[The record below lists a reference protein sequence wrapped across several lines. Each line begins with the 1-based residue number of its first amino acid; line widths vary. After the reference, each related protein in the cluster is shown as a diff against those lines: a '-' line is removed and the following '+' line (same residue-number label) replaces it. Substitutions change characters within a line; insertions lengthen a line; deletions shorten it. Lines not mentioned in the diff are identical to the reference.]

1 VKKFVLIVA
10 LVLTTLKIFSIKIGV
25 YDNPPYVKN
34 ENEGII
40 VELLD
45 YIEEN
50 YNIDIE
56 IVMGTQP
63 GLIEKLKSGEIDA
76 ITPLGETEQ
85 RKKYGVF
92 NNTYFFTEWGVA
104 YTKENLNISTFQ
116 ELEGKTIAVMDT
128 DIYYEGEYGLKNIT
142 DNFGIE
148 VYFIEYDSYREALNS
163 VEEGVN
169 DVAVVNRLYDVSGYN
184 NLKRSN
190 ILFSPLV
197 YKILFRKD
205 LPEVQSIVNTFD
217 KALTDLLTQNDSF
230 YYEILDRYTVSQQTV
245 LPDSFVRNLI
255 IFLTILFL
263 VILGLYLLIVY
274 MRKTIKRKTKES
286 NQLNKKLFQMID
298 LVSKIGSEEI
308 EIDEFYSDLLNGTIE
323 IIDEAENGSISL
335 FDHDKWIYLTSYGH
349 DKEKL
354 MSMELKKDYRLPVN
368 GTEVFTFEEVFDI
381 DQKLMPEEVRKNFEK
396 NTVPF
401 KQMMVSRVKINENTS
416 MDFSIEIPKV
426 SDKEFSDESKT
437 IFNSL
442 VSLSKSFMS
451 NKINFDT
458 ARNAYFKFAKKLS
471 TVAEEFDDETGEH
484 IHRVG
489 ELSAF
494 IAEKL
499 GMTQSYIKD
508 IREFAP
514 LHDIGKIFIP
524 KEILKKPGKLSPNE
538 WKIVKKHTSFS
549 YKLLGEDEYFKM
561 ALNIS
566 LYHHEKYRGGG
577 YPFNVEG
584 DKIPLEAQIVS
595 IVDVYDAL
603 RSKRAY
609 KPSFTHEKA
618 LNIILNGDK
627 RTKPEDFNPK
637 VLEVFKNYSDEIKE
651 LYDKF

>member
-1 VKKFVLIVA
+1 
-10 LVLTTLKIFSIKIGV
+10 
-25 YDNPPYVKN
+25 
-34 ENEGII
+34 
-40 VELLD
+40 
-45 YIEEN
+45 
-50 YNIDIE
+50 
-56 IVMGTQP
+56 
-63 GLIEKLKSGEIDA
+63 
-76 ITPLGETEQ
+76 
-85 RKKYGVF
+85 
-92 NNTYFFTEWGVA
+92 
-104 YTKENLNISTFQ
+104 
-116 ELEGKTIAVMDT
+116 
-128 DIYYEGEYGLKNIT
+128 
-142 DNFGIE
+142 
-148 VYFIEYDSYREALNS
+148 
-163 VEEGVN
+163 
-169 DVAVVNRLYDVSGYN
+169 
-184 NLKRSN
+184 
-190 ILFSPLV
+190 
-197 YKILFRKD
+197 
-205 LPEVQSIVNTFD
+205 
-217 KALTDLLTQNDSF
+217 
-230 YYEILDRYTVSQQTV
+230 
-245 LPDSFVRNLI
+245 
-255 IFLTILFL
+255 
-263 VILGLYLLIVY
+263 
-274 MRKTIKRKTKES
+274 
-286 NQLNKKLFQMID
+286 
-298 LVSKIGSEEI
+298 
-308 EIDEFYSDLLNGTIE
+308 
-323 IIDEAENGSISL
+323 
-335 FDHDKWIYLTSYGH
+335 
-349 DKEKL
+349 
-354 MSMELKKDYRLPVN
+354 
-368 GTEVFTFEEVFDI
+368 
-381 DQKLMPEEVRKNFEK
+381 MPEEVRKNFEK

>member
-1 VKKFVLIVA
+1 MKKFVLIVA

-308 EIDEFYSDLLNGTIE
+308 EIDEFYS
-323 IIDEAENGSISL
+323 
-335 FDHDKWIYLTSYGH
+335 
-349 DKEKL
+349 
-354 MSMELKKDYRLPVN
+354 
-368 GTEVFTFEEVFDI
+368 
-381 DQKLMPEEVRKNFEK
+381 
-396 NTVPF
+396 
-401 KQMMVSRVKINENTS
+401 
-416 MDFSIEIPKV
+416 
-426 SDKEFSDESKT
+426 
-437 IFNSL
+437 
-442 VSLSKSFMS
+442 
-451 NKINFDT
+451 
-458 ARNAYFKFAKKLS
+458 
-471 TVAEEFDDETGEH
+471 
-484 IHRVG
+484 
-489 ELSAF
+489 
-494 IAEKL
+494 
-499 GMTQSYIKD
+499 
-508 IREFAP
+508 
-514 LHDIGKIFIP
+514 
-524 KEILKKPGKLSPNE
+524 
-538 WKIVKKHTSFS
+538 
-549 YKLLGEDEYFKM
+549 
-561 ALNIS
+561 
-566 LYHHEKYRGGG
+566 
-577 YPFNVEG
+577 
-584 DKIPLEAQIVS
+584 
-595 IVDVYDAL
+595 
-603 RSKRAY
+603 
-609 KPSFTHEKA
+609 
-618 LNIILNGDK
+618 
-627 RTKPEDFNPK
+627 
-637 VLEVFKNYSDEIKE
+637 
-651 LYDKF
+651 